1 MSPPPGSLIEN
12 MYGNTNLECKYLC
25 IVRWFFMINQLND
38 LFFYFLSLI
47 TERALEEN
55 TSRQVR
61 NSNTITIQQGPSL
74 RHDPGDL
81 VVIYNRVPKTGS
93 TSFTGIAYDL
103 CSTNKYN
110 VIHINTTRN
119 THTMSIADQVSSF
132 LCVRTKDVKKENLSF
147 TPFCHYMHVLI
158 LLCGNDT
165 VITIYFV
172 WDGFGSTCNWP
183 PYVIFKRLAV

>member
-1 MSPPPGSLIEN
+1 MLT
-12 MYGNTNLECKYLC
+12 MC
-25 IVRWFFMINQLND
+25 
-38 LFFYFLSLI
+38 LFFFYLVL

-74 RHDPGDL
+74 RHDPADL

-103 CSTNKYN
+103 CSVNKYN

-119 THTMSIADQVSSF
+119 IHTMSIPDQVSWLKQIAYINEKVVDPAMF
-132 LCVRTKDVKKENLSF
+132 GGVRTVMETQLVYLWIRQQ
-147 TPFCHYMHVLI
+147 H
-158 LLCGNDT
+158 
-165 VITIYFV
+165 
-172 WDGFGSTCNWP
+172 
-183 PYVIFKRLAV
+183 RLNSYL